1 MRWVRWVAMGL
12 VLVLGTNLL
21 AIESRA
27 VKTATDKAGNWLV
40 DQYNAGTGTFGKAKH
55 RLMPGFN
62 ALVVSAL
69 CDSPRKYREGIGP
82 FISEPVK
89 HLLKQQRAD
98 GAIAIEGAGL
108 DAYNT
113 ALCILALKST
123 GNAAHATAIEKAAKY
138 LKKCQGKDGGFCYD
152 HNSKQGGD
160 LSQTWLGLDAL
171 EAAGIK
177 KDSDVYKNAI
187 KFIRR
192 CQDHPETNPDLE
204 GVGGAGSGG
213 AYYKPGSSAA
223 GNTTGREGRT
233 APKPYGTMTAAM
245 IESLLICEMKDDAPE
260 IKAALRWFRENYSV
274 KENPG
279 VGAKGY
285 FYYVL
290 AFAKAMTAVG
300 AREFELADGK
310 KVNWAADLAE
320 HLMAIQA
327 KDGSFVNTE
336 AEWMEDDPVLCTGY
350 ALKALTLCYQ
360 ALK

>member
-1 MRWVRWVAMGL
+1 MRLSRWLATVC
-12 VLVLGTNLL
+12 VLALGANVSAL
-21 AIESRA
+21 ESRA

-55 RLMPGFN
+55 SKMPGFT

-69 CDSPRKYREGIGP
+69 CESPRKYREGIGP

-89 HLLKQQRAD
+89 QILRHQRED
-98 GAIAIEGAGL
+98 GAIALEGTGL

-113 ALCILALKST
+113 ALCILALKSVENPAY
-123 GNAAHATAIEKAAKY
+123 GKAMEKAAKY
-138 LKKCQGKDGGFCYD
+138 LKKCQGKDGGYSYD
-152 HNSKQGGD
+152 HNAKQGGD
-160 LSQTWLGLDAL
+160 LSQTWLSLEAL

-177 KDSDVYKNAI
+177 KDSDEYKNAV

-204 GVGGAGSGG
+204 GAGGPGSGG
-213 AYYKPGSSAA
+213 AFYKPGSSAA
-223 GNTTGREGRT
+223 GNTTGRDGRT
-233 APKPYGTMTAAM
+233 SPKPYGTMTAAM
-245 IESLLICEMKDDAPE
+245 IESLLICEMKVDAPE
-260 IKAALRWFRENYSV
+260 IQAALRWFRENYSV

-279 VGAKGY
+279 AGAKGY

-300 AREFELADGK
+300 AREFELSDGR
-310 KVNWAADLAE
+310 KVNWAVDLAE
-320 HLMAIQA
+320 HLLSIQA

-336 AEWMEDDPVLCTGY
+336 PQWMEDDPVLCTAY

-360 ALK
+360 AMK